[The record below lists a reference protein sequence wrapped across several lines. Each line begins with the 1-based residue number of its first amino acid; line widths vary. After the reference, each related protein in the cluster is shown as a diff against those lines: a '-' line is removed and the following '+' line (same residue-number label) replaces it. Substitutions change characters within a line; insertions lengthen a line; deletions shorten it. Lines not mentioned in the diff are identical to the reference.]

1 MNEELNFEF
10 YLILIDL
17 DLNSHTSLVVLVLD
31 NVSLGERAKRT
42 VGYSSN
48 SREKLEVSEVSET
61 TWIGHP
67 NESQGS
73 HCHAPD
79 KAGIPFILFTNMF
92 SALRQ
97 CLVHSSCS
105 IKHVN
110 E

>member
-48 SREKLEVSEVSET
+48 SREK
-61 TWIGHP
+61 
-67 NESQGS
+67 
-73 HCHAPD
+73 
-79 KAGIPFILFTNMF
+79 
-92 SALRQ
+92 
-97 CLVHSSCS
+97 
-105 IKHVN
+105 
-110 E
+110 